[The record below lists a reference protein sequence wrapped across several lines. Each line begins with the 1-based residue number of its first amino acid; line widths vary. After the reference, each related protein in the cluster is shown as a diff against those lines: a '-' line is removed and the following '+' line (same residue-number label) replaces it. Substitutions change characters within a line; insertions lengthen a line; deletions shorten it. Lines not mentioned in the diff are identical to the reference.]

1 MKQNKYAQSVR
12 QRLLN
17 LAKSRNDDFQLI
29 LTRYGLERI
38 LARLALSE
46 FKDDFVLKG
55 AMLFQIWSEQAH
67 RATRD
72 MDFLSFGN
80 SEIESLE
87 KVFRTICEIE
97 IPEDG
102 IVFDL
107 ENIISGTIKADQEYE
122 GVRLQIPGLLER
134 TRIPIRIDIGFGDV
148 VKPKVLKT
156 NLPTLLDFPKPLI
169 RTYPPETVIAEKF
182 HALVDLGMTN
192 SRLKDFYDLHFLIQ
206 NFRFE
211 KEILAEAVKATFG
224 RRKTDIPKQMPIA
237 LTEEFSANQ
246 DKRQQW
252 KAFLKRT
259 NISEELD
266 LEEVIDNLHEFF
278 SKLLIQCF
286 GQN

>member
-206 NFRFE
+206 NFTFE
-211 KEILAEAVKATFG
+211 KEILAEAVRATFG

-237 LTEEFSANQ
+237 LTEEFSANR

-266 LEEVIDNLHEFF
+266 LEEVIDNLNEFF
-278 SKLLIQCF
+278 SKLLIEITK
-286 GQN
+286 